1 MSTEVWWY
9 FPKTEV
15 FNFFSFWPCYL
26 KRKQHFF
33 DHTGHPDHL
42 DQHHHLETTWSTWTT
57 QPAWTTLTTPTCLT
71 NLITLTLSTCLEL
84 YWNDNLQK
92 KKCFTMMISKKNCLG
107 QQFAKIL
114 CETTICQKRLS
125 GIVIYK
131 VCKKKKVIRNNICK
145 KWSIAT
151 IWNNIIRNNNLLRKT
166 MAKFTKNIQ
175 NTNLHKKLFRTT
187 IYKKKLS
194 RR

>member
-1 MSTEVWWY
+1 MNVCLMSTEVWWY

-15 FNFFSFWPCYL
+15 FNFFFFWPCYL

-92 KKCFTMMISKKNCLG
+92 KNVSQWWFPKKIVWDNNLPKYCVKP
-107 QQFAKIL
+107 QFA
-114 CETTICQKRLS
+114 
-125 GIVIYK
+125 
-131 VCKKKKVIRNNICK
+131 
-145 KWSIAT
+145 
-151 IWNNIIRNNNLLRKT
+151 RKG
-166 MAKFTKNIQ
+166 
-175 NTNLHKKLFRTT
+175 FRE
-187 IYKKKLS
+187 
-194 RR
+194 

>member
-1 MSTEVWWY
+1 MNVCLMSTEVWWY

-26 KRKQHFF
+26 KRRQHLF

-42 DQHHHLETTWSTWTT
+42 DQHPHLETTWSTWTT

-92 KKCFTMMISKKNCLG
+92 MITWQSICKIWRKKVSQWWFPKKLFG
-107 QQFAKIL
+107 
-114 CETTICQKRLS
+114 TTICQNFVWNHNLP
-125 GIVIYK
+125 
-131 VCKKKKVIRNNICK
+131 KKAFGN
-145 KWSIAT
+145 SD
-151 IWNNIIRNNNLLRKT
+151 LQSL
-166 MAKFTKNIQ
+166 
-175 NTNLHKKLFRTT
+175 
-187 IYKKKLS
+187 
-194 RR
+194 